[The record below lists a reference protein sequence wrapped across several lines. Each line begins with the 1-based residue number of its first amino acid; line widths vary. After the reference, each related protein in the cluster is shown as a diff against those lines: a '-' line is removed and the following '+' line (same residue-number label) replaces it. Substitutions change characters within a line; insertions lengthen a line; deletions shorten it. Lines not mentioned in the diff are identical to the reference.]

1 MSHNPPI
8 FQVHLNLHVG
18 HVLQHRPGNTTGT
31 TNVPFPY
38 LSALHVDVP
47 FRLNQEDVDVGPLAL
62 VERAPFGFDR
72 FLPTNDLPAMTFP
85 QPHTRTQH
93 PSWSQPPYFCA
104 LPSSFAVS
112 SRPPDSSNPTHA
124 VRSRSSCGESSNP
137 VHLPLRSTPISAPTD
152 PGSENPPPNP
162 EPRPKNKQ
170 RIHVT
175 VSETHGETITALR
188 LTSGGGRPIEPPTSD
203 DSDSGLRSR
212 TPPAAS
218 ASAHST

>member
-1 MSHNPPI
+1 VDWDDADTHRRSQPYPFPVTHDT
-8 FQVHLNLHVG
+8 HSGRNLH
-18 HVLQHRPGNTTGT
+18 T
-31 TNVPFPY
+31 F
-38 LSALHVDVP
+38 A
-47 FRLNQEDVDVGPLAL
+47 PLASSPAHPTL
-62 VERAPFGFDR
+62 VSHGG
-72 FLPTNDLPAMTFP
+72 
-85 QPHTRTQH
+85 
-93 PSWSQPPYFCA
+93 
-104 LPSSFAVS
+104 LPSHMILNPEPHFRPVS
-112 SRPPDSSNPTHA
+112 SRPADSGNPTNA
-124 VRSRSSCGESSNP
+124 VRPRSSRGESSNP